1 MLCHRAPLPGTLGD
15 HLLQYSRKACL
26 ERKAAPLIVAATFLF
41 NFFVAKPLCALRV
54 MLKYVVLALVS
65 FGASLVLTRLV
76 RGFALRIGVVDQ
88 PGARKVHL
96 VPVPRLGG
104 VSIFLSISLAIA
116 ASFGLEYLSGGS
128 IPMDRKPWAPILCG
142 ATVVFLIGVWDDLR
156 SLPAWFK
163 FLLQALAAGVFI
175 WSGIYIEPISFL
187 QRGPLGLDLSLLAVP
202 VTFLWIIGI
211 TNAFNL
217 IDGLDGLATGLGII
231 AAGTSATIFIIRG
244 ETPDALLLVIL
255 MGALVGFLFYNFNP
269 ATIFLGD
276 SGSLVIGYILAAT
289 AVVGSQRQAT
299 ALAVLIPLLV
309 FGLPIVDTLLSMLRR
324 FVAGIKLIQPY
335 KDPIKSKLRSI
346 NKMFEPDRSH
356 IHHRLLTLG
365 FSQRNAVLLLYG
377 LNLCLALL
385 VLLAVFAQYRNAGI
399 ILVTVALATYV
410 GIHKLGYEEARVIR
424 IGTFLRWYESLE
436 LDRRFFLGFL
446 DIVIIAV
453 AYWGTFAL
461 KYNLEATSAQ
471 KQWYLETFPIVL
483 FIQLLIFF
491 VFKLYQGVWPA
502 IGIGDLIH
510 IGLATSTGASLS
522 YIGAVIN
529 PPPANGTIAF
539 FSIYLLLLGVI
550 VMTSRSAFRI
560 LNYIGRNENSGYRKA
575 LVYGAGHRGQMI
587 VRELSNNSDL
597 KLQAVGFIDD
607 DPALT
612 GRSVDR
618 LPIVGPD
625 NDLASLIARHQ
636 VAALI
641 ISSNVVSD
649 TRLQLVMQ
657 LCQERKIAVLRC
669 SLNIEPLEI
678 ERSGLGANMQVN
690 QQMS

>member
-1 MLCHRAPLPGTLGD
+1 M
-15 HLLQYSRKACL
+15 
-26 ERKAAPLIVAATFLF
+26 I
-41 NFFVAKPLCALRV
+41 
-54 MLKYVVLALVS
+54 KYVVLALVS

-76 RGFALRIGVVDQ
+76 RGLALKIGAVDQ
-88 PGARKVHL
+88 PGPRKVHA

-104 VSIFLSISLAIA
+104 IGIFLSISIAIV
-116 ASFGLEYLSGGS
+116 ASFGLEYLGGGS
-128 IPMDRKPWAPILCG
+128 IPMDRKPWVPILCG
-142 ATVVFLIGVWDDLR
+142 ATIMFLIGVWDDLR
-156 SLPAWFK
+156 SLPARFK
-163 FLLQALAAGVFI
+163 FLFQALAAGVFI
-175 WSGIYIEPISFL
+175 WFGIYTESISSL
-187 QRGPLGLDLSLLAVP
+187 QLGPLHLDLGLLAVS

-217 IDGLDGLATGLGII
+217 IDGLDGLAAGLGII
-231 AAGTSATIFIIRG
+231 AAGTSATIFIMRG
-244 ETPDALLLVIL
+244 ETSDALLLVIL
-255 MGALVGFLFYNFNP
+255 VGALVGFLFYNFNP

-276 SGSLVIGYILAAT
+276 SGSLVIGYILATT

-324 FVAGIKLIQPY
+324 FVAGMKLIQPY
-335 KDPIKSKLRSI
+335 KDPIKSKIRSI

-356 IHHRLLTLG
+356 IHHRLLALG
-365 FSQRNAVLLLYG
+365 FSHRNAVLLLYG

-385 VLLAVFAQYRNAGI
+385 VLLGVFAQYRNAGI
-399 ILVTVALATYV
+399 ILVTVALATYI
-410 GIHKLGYEEARVIR
+410 GIHKLGYEEATVFRP
-424 IGTFLRWYESLE
+424 GTLLRWYESLA

-446 DIVIIAV
+446 DIVIIAA
-453 AYWGTFAL
+453 AYWGAFAL
-461 KYNLEATSAQ
+461 KYDLETTSAQ

-491 VFKLYQGVWPA
+491 VFKLYQGVWRA

-510 IGLATSTGASLS
+510 IGLATGTGASLS
-522 YIGAVIN
+522 YIAAMIS
-529 PPPANGTIAF
+529 PPPANGTLAF
-539 FSIYLLLLGVI
+539 FSIYLLLLAVI

-560 LNYIGRNENSGYRKA
+560 LNRIRRTENSGYRKA
-575 LVYGAGHRGQMI
+575 LIYGAGHRGQII

-597 KLQAVGFIDD
+597 RLQPVGFIDD
-607 DPALT
+607 DPKLT

-618 LPIVGPD
+618 LPIVGAD
-625 NDLASLIARHQ
+625 NDLVSLIARHQ

-641 ISSNVVSD
+641 ISSNTVSD

-669 SLNIEPLEI
+669 SLNIEPVEN
-678 ERSGLGANMQVN
+678 ERSVLGANLQVG
-690 QQMS
+690 QQIT

>member
-1 MLCHRAPLPGTLGD
+1 M
-15 HLLQYSRKACL
+15 
-26 ERKAAPLIVAATFLF
+26 I
-41 NFFVAKPLCALRV
+41 
-54 MLKYVVLALVS
+54 KYVVLALVS
-65 FGASLVLTRLV
+65 FGASLLLTRLV
-76 RGFALRIGVVDQ
+76 RRFALRIGAVDQ
-88 PGARKVHL
+88 PGPRKVHA

-142 ATVVFLIGVWDDLR
+142 ATIVFLIGVWDDLR

-163 FLLQALAAGVFI
+163 FLFQALATGVFI
-175 WSGIYIEPISFL
+175 WFGTYIESIPSL
-187 QRGPLGLDLSLLAVP
+187 QWGPLHLDLSLLAVP

-217 IDGLDGLATGLGII
+217 IDGLDGLAAGLGII
-231 AAGTSATIFIIRG
+231 AAGTSATIFIMRG
-244 ETPDALLLVIL
+244 ETSDALLLVIL
-255 MGALVGFLFYNFNP
+255 VGALVGFLFYNFNP

-289 AVVGSQRQAT
+289 AVVGSQKQAT

-309 FGLPIVDTLLSMLRR
+309 FGLPIIDTLLSMSRR
-324 FVAGIKLIQPY
+324 FVAGMKLIQPY

-346 NKMFEPDRSH
+346 NQMFEPDRSH
-356 IHHRLLTLG
+356 IHHRLLALG
-365 FSQRNAVLLLYG
+365 FSHRNAVLLLYG

-399 ILVTVALATYV
+399 ILVTVALATYI
-410 GIHKLGYEEARVIR
+410 GIRKLGYEEATVVRP
-424 IGTFLRWYESLE
+424 GTLLRWYESLA

-446 DIVIIAV
+446 DIVIIAA
-453 AYWGTFAL
+453 AYWGAFVL
-461 KYNLEATSAQ
+461 KFNLEVTAAQ
-471 KQWYLETFPIVL
+471 KGWYLETFPIVL

-491 VFKLYQGVWPA
+491 VFKLYQGVWRA

-522 YIGAVIN
+522 YIAAMIS
-529 PPPANGTIAF
+529 PPPANGTLAF

-550 VMTSRSAFRI
+550 VITSRSAFRI
-560 LNYIGRNENSGYRKA
+560 LSHIGRTKNSGCRNV
-575 LVYGAGHRGQMI
+575 LIYGAGPRGQII
-587 VRELSNNSDL
+587 VRELSNNNDL
-597 KLQAVGFIDD
+597 RLQPVGFIDD
-607 DPALT
+607 DPKLT

-618 LPIVGPD
+618 LPIVGIN
-625 NDLASLIARHQ
+625 NDLVSLIARHQ

-641 ISSNVVSD
+641 ISSNTVSD

-657 LCQERKIAVLRC
+657 FFQERKIAVLRC
-669 SLNIEPLEI
+669 SLNIEPVEN
-678 ERSGLGANMQVN
+678 EQPGLGANLQVG
-690 QQMS
+690 QQIT

>member
-1 MLCHRAPLPGTLGD
+1 M
-15 HLLQYSRKACL
+15 
-26 ERKAAPLIVAATFLF
+26 I
-41 NFFVAKPLCALRV
+41 
-54 MLKYVVLALVS
+54 KYVVLALVS

-76 RGFALRIGVVDQ
+76 RGFALRNGMVDQ
-88 PGARKVHL
+88 PGPRKVHA

-104 VSIFLSISLAIA
+104 VSIFLSISLAIV

-142 ATVVFLIGVWDDLR
+142 ATIMFLIGVWDDLR

-163 FLLQALAAGVFI
+163 FLFQVLAAGLFI
-175 WSGIYIEPISFL
+175 WFGIYTESISSL
-187 QRGPLGLDLSLLAVP
+187 QWGPLYLDLSLLAVP

-217 IDGLDGLATGLGII
+217 IDGLDGLAAGIGII

-244 ETPDALLLVIL
+244 ETSDALLLVIL
-255 MGALVGFLFYNFNP
+255 VGALVGFLFYNFNP

-299 ALAVLIPLLV
+299 ALAVLIPLLI

-324 FVAGIKLIQPY
+324 FVAGMKLIQPY
-335 KDPIKSKLRSI
+335 KDPIKSKLRSM
-346 NKMFEPDRSH
+346 NRMFEPDRSH
-356 IHHRLLTLG
+356 IHHRLLALG
-365 FSQRNAVLLLYG
+365 FSHRNAVLLLYG

-385 VLLAVFAQYRNAGI
+385 VLLAVFAQYRNAGT
-399 ILVTVALATYV
+399 ILVTVALATYI
-410 GIHKLGYEEARVIR
+410 GIHKLGYEEATVIR
-424 IGTFLRWYESLE
+424 PGTLLRWYESLVF
-436 LDRRFFLGFL
+436 DRRFFLGFL
-446 DIVIIAV
+446 DIVIIAA
-453 AYWGTFAL
+453 AYWGAFAL
-461 KYNLEATSAQ
+461 KYNLETTSAQ
-471 KQWYLETFPIVL
+471 KQWYLEIFPIVL

-491 VFKLYQGVWPA
+491 VFKLYQGVWRA

-510 IGLATSTGASLS
+510 IGLATSTGASLA
-522 YIGAVIN
+522 YIAAVIS
-529 PPPANGTIAF
+529 PPPENGTLAF

-550 VMTSRSAFRI
+550 VMASRSAFRI
-560 LNYIGRNENSGYRKA
+560 LNHIGRTTNSGYRNA
-575 LVYGAGHRGQMI
+575 LIYGAGPRGQII

-597 KLQAVGFIDD
+597 RLQPVGFIDD
-607 DPALT
+607 DPKLT

-618 LPIVGPD
+618 LPIVGAD
-625 NDLASLIARHQ
+625 NDLVSVIARHQ

-641 ISSNVVSD
+641 ISSNTVSD

-669 SLNIEPLEI
+669 SLNIEPVEN
-678 ERSGLGANMQVN
+678 ERSGLGANLQVG
-690 QQMS
+690 QQIT

>member
-1 MLCHRAPLPGTLGD
+1 
-15 HLLQYSRKACL
+15 
-26 ERKAAPLIVAATFLF
+26 
-41 NFFVAKPLCALRV
+41 

-76 RGFALRIGVVDQ
+76 RGLALRIGVVDQ
-88 PGARKVHL
+88 PGGRKIHT

-128 IPMDRKPWAPILCG
+128 IPINRKPWAPILCG

-156 SLPAWFK
+156 SLPAWLK
-163 FLLQALAAGVFI
+163 FLFQALAAGVFI
-175 WSGIYIEPISFL
+175 WFGIYIEPISSL
-187 QRGPLGLDLSLLAVP
+187 QQGPLHLDLSLLAVP

-217 IDGLDGLATGLGII
+217 VDGLDGLAAGLAII

-244 ETPDALLLVIL
+244 DTPDALLLVIL
-255 MGALVGFLFYNFNP
+255 IGALVGFLFYNFNP

-289 AVVGSQRQAT
+289 AVMGSQKQAT
-299 ALAVLIPLLV
+299 VLAVLIPLLV
-309 FGLPIVDTLLSMLRR
+309 FGLPILDTLLSMLRR
-324 FVAGIKLIQPY
+324 FVAGMKLIQPY
-335 KDPIKSKLRSI
+335 KDPIRSKLRSV

-356 IHHRLLTLG
+356 IHHRLLAIG

-377 LNLCLALL
+377 LSLCLALL

-410 GIHKLGYEEARVIR
+410 GIHKLGYEEATLVRP
-424 IGTFLRWYESLE
+424 GTLLRWYESLVF
-436 LDRRFFLGFL
+436 DRRFFLGFL
-446 DIVIIAV
+446 DIVIIAA
-453 AYWGTFAL
+453 AYWGAFAL
-461 KYNLEATSAQ
+461 KYNLEWTAAE
-471 KQWYLETFPIVL
+471 KQWYLGTFPIVL

-491 VFKLYQGVWPA
+491 VFKLYQGVWRA

-522 YIGAVIN
+522 YIAAMIS
-529 PPPANGTIAF
+529 PPPASGTLAF
-539 FSIYLLLLGVI
+539 FSNYLLLLGVI
-550 VMTSRSAFRI
+550 VMASRSAFRI
-560 LNYIGRNENSGYRKA
+560 LNYIGRKENSGYRKA
-575 LVYGAGHRGQMI
+575 LIYGAGHRGQII
-587 VRELSNNSDL
+587 VRELSNNSHL
-597 KLQAVGFIDD
+597 KLQPVGFIDD
-607 DPALT
+607 DPTLT

-618 LPIVGPD
+618 LPIVGAD

-641 ISSNVVSD
+641 ISSTTVDD

-657 LCQERKIAVLRC
+657 LCRERKIAVLRC
-669 SLNIEPLEI
+669 SLNIEPVEI
-678 ERSGLGANMQVN
+678 ERLGLGANLQVG
-690 QQMS
+690 QQIT

>member
-1 MLCHRAPLPGTLGD
+1 M
-15 HLLQYSRKACL
+15 
-26 ERKAAPLIVAATFLF
+26 I
-41 NFFVAKPLCALRV
+41 
-54 MLKYVVLALVS
+54 KYVVLALVS

-76 RGFALRIGVVDQ
+76 RGFALRNGMVDQ
-88 PGARKVHL
+88 PGPRKVHA

-104 VSIFLSISLAIA
+104 VSIFLSISLAIV

-142 ATVVFLIGVWDDLR
+142 ATIMFLIGVWDDLR

-163 FLLQALAAGVFI
+163 FLFQVLAAGLFI
-175 WSGIYIEPISFL
+175 WFGIYTESISSL
-187 QRGPLGLDLSLLAVP
+187 QWGPLYLDLSLLAVP

-217 IDGLDGLATGLGII
+217 IDGLDGLAAGIGII

-244 ETPDALLLVIL
+244 ETSDALLLVIL
-255 MGALVGFLFYNFNP
+255 VGALVGFLFYNFNP

-299 ALAVLIPLLV
+299 ALAVLIPLLI

-324 FVAGIKLIQPY
+324 FVAGMKLIQPY
-335 KDPIKSKLRSI
+335 KDPIKSKLRSM
-346 NKMFEPDRSH
+346 NRMFEPDRSH
-356 IHHRLLTLG
+356 IHHRLLALG
-365 FSQRNAVLLLYG
+365 FSHRNAVLLLYG

-385 VLLAVFAQYRNAGI
+385 VLLAVFAQYRNAGT
-399 ILVTVALATYV
+399 ILVTVALATYI
-410 GIHKLGYEEARVIR
+410 GIHKLGYEEATVIR
-424 IGTFLRWYESLE
+424 PGTLLRWYESLVF
-436 LDRRFFLGFL
+436 DRRFFLGFL
-446 DIVIIAV
+446 DIVIIAA
-453 AYWGTFAL
+453 AYWGAFAL
-461 KYNLEATSAQ
+461 KYNLETTSAQ
-471 KQWYLETFPIVL
+471 KQWYLEIFPIVL

-491 VFKLYQGVWPA
+491 VFKLYQGVWRA

-510 IGLATSTGASLS
+510 IGLATSTGASLA
-522 YIGAVIN
+522 YIAAVIS
-529 PPPANGTIAF
+529 PPPENGTLAF

-550 VMTSRSAFRI
+550 VMASRSAFRI
-560 LNYIGRNENSGYRKA
+560 LNHIGRTTNSGYRNA
-575 LVYGAGHRGQMI
+575 LIYGAGPRGQII

-597 KLQAVGFIDD
+597 RLQPVGFIDD
-607 DPALT
+607 DPKLT

-618 LPIVGPD
+618 LPIVGAD
-625 NDLASLIARHQ
+625 NDLVSVIARHQ
-636 VAALI
+636 VTALI
-641 ISSNVVSD
+641 ISSNTVSD

-669 SLNIEPLEI
+669 SLNIEPVEN
-678 ERSGLGANMQVN
+678 ERSGLGANLQVG
-690 QQMS
+690 QQIT